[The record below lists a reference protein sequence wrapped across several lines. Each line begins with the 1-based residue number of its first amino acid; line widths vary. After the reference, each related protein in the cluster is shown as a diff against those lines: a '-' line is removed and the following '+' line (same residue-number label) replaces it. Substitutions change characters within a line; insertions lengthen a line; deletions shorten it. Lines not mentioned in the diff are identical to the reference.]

1 MSFSPLIKLKVFHK
15 MFSLA
20 SKLAV
25 VGEFGSIVRLGSKL
39 NSIAK
44 LTTAAIPVVTEADEK
59 KNTVLISNN
68 SREYHLEFAKPADTV
83 RILKF
88 LEHNFFVDEPLIKSL
103 SFNKGKVDGTI
114 ERYIRKSLNHG
125 LSIVAVKNSPGRDI
139 LGISI
144 NEKNCVW
151 DGTKMDKIAVES
163 QLPQVRKLL
172 HIWALI
178 TREPQIHMKLSQY
191 EIFELGIISVARK
204 MHGQG
209 LGTQLAKRSLAL
221 ARDLNYRYARMDATS
236 DYSKKIAEKLEMSR
250 IWEVPYKN
258 ILLDDENVPVA
269 VPEKPHT
276 HAYVYFMN
284 LKNLPE
290 EHLTD

>member
-1 MSFSPLIKLKVFHK
+1 
-15 MFSLA
+15 MF

-25 VGEFGSIVRLGSKL
+25 VGQFGSIVRLGSKL
-39 NSIAK
+39 NGTVQ
-44 LTTAAIPVVTEADEK
+44 LTTAAIPVVAENVEK
-59 KNTVLISNN
+59 KSVLITN
-68 SREYHLEFAKPADTV
+68 SSHSRDYHLEFAKPADTV

-103 SFNKGKVDGTI
+103 SFMKGKVDATLEG
-114 ERYIRKSLNHG
+114 YVRKSLYHG

-144 NEKNCVW
+144 NKKNCVW

-191 EIFELGIISVARK
+191 EIFELGFISVGRK

-236 DYSKKIAEKLEMSR
+236 DYSKKIAEKLQMSR

-258 ILLDDENVPVA
+258 ILLDNENVPVA
-269 VPEKPHT
+269 IPEKPHT

-284 LKNLPE
+284 LMNLPE
-290 EHLTD
+290 QYLTQLNS

>member
-1 MSFSPLIKLKVFHK
+1 

-25 VGEFGSIVRLGSKL
+25 IGQFKSIVRLGSKL
-39 NSIAK
+39 NGNVK
-44 LTTAAIPVVTEADEK
+44 LTTAAIPVVTENAEK
-59 KNTVLISNN
+59 KSVLIANN
-68 SREYHLEFAKPADTV
+68 SQSRDYHLEFAKPADTV

-103 SFNKGKVDGTI
+103 SFTKGKVDATLEG
-114 ERYIRKSLNHG
+114 YVRKSLNHG

-269 VPEKPHT
+269 IPEKPHT

-290 EHLTD
+290 DYLTD

>member
-1 MSFSPLIKLKVFHK
+1 

-39 NSIAK
+39 NGIAK
-44 LTTAAIPVVTEADEK
+44 LTTTTAAIPVVTEAAEK
-59 KNTVLISNN
+59 KNTVLESNS

-103 SFNKGKVDGTI
+103 SFNKGKVDGII
-114 ERYIRKSLNHG
+114 ESYIRKCLNHG

-290 EHLTD
+290 EYLTD